1 MGGKQTSSELA
12 LRMRVTRD
20 GDTYRGSH
28 IPGPTHNLLAM
39 RVQSTPN
46 DAFGVTVQPA
56 IGGCSHDAPLEAAE
70 VREWIAAGV
79 QRANDE
85 LGGAYGVEHAEVVA
99 NDSRRPEVYAELAR
113 RIILAAHEDLRP
125 R

>member
-1 MGGKQTSSELA
+1 
-12 LRMRVTRD
+12 MRITKD

-28 IPGPTHNLLAM
+28 IPGPTHNSLAM

-46 DAFGVTVQPA
+46 DAFDVMVLPA
-56 IGGCSHDAPLEAAE
+56 IGGCSHGTPLEAGE
-70 VREWIAAGV
+70 TREWIAVGV
-79 QRANDE
+79 QQANEE
-85 LGGAYGVEHAEVVA
+85 LAAAYGVAHAEVVA